1 LIESSNTEEGGRRE
15 DMKSQVEARFLEES
29 GAKLRYEPN
38 EKIGVLVV
46 DNFPRL
52 GTLTA
57 VRFLE
62 WVQHNPE
69 GVISLPTGKT
79 PEFFIKETHRLLH
92 DWGKPDTNTELE
104 GYGID
109 PATKPDLRGL
119 RFVQIDDFYPINP
132 RHQNSFYYYVQKY
145 YVEGF
150 GLDFDRGLFI
160 RSDEIGLPE
169 GETIESV
176 WGDGG
181 VDLSLRYRQP
191 RTRLEELQRRVIRE
205 VDQWCVEYE
214 DQIREM
220 GGIGFFL
227 GGIGPDGHIGF
238 NVRGSDMHST
248 TRLSE
253 VNYETQAAAATDLG
267 GVEVAQKR
275 LVITIGLE
283 TIAAK
288 KSAVAIIMAAGEAK
302 AEVVAAAVESERHV
316 AIPASVLQRL
326 PSARFFLTQGAAK
339 GLMARRVAELERCEE
354 IDAETQERIVFDV
367 SVAADKRIVDLTPA
381 DFAAHPEGQVLK
393 SRVGS
398 ALPQLCAST
407 ANRLL
412 SKIDLGRSLPTKT
425 VFLHTEPHHDDIML
439 GYMPYVVR
447 TIRDHSNTHHFA
459 TLTSGFTSVTNEY
472 MLKLCRQLAAAMDE
486 GVIDFHGMIE
496 RGYFAPDESR
506 FEDYDVLRYLD
517 GIAARDK
524 DAKREG
530 TLRRLLRNL
539 IRVFDETDLSEI
551 RDRVDELI
559 NYFETQYPGKKDLP
573 HIQKLKGMVR
583 EWESACLWGY
593 FGWDSDSVEDLRLGF
608 YQGETFTEEPQMR
621 RDVVPVL
628 ELLRTIKPDV
638 VTVAFDPEASG
649 PDTHYKVLQAVSEAL
664 RLWEEES
671 GRSDIQVLGYRNVW
685 YRFHPSEATHFV
697 PVSLNMLTLQHYSF
711 MNTYISQKAASFPS
725 YEHNGPFSE
734 LSQRIQVH
742 QYDRLV
748 TALGRDYFYEHE
760 SALIRATRGFA
771 FVKQMTLEEFYGFSR
786 ELRRRAENA

>member
-1 LIESSNTEEGGRRE
+1 
-15 DMKSQVEARFLEES
+15 MKSKVESTFLEES
-29 GAKLRYEPN
+29 GAKLKYTPH
-38 EKIGVLVV
+38 EKTGVLVV

-62 WVQHNPE
+62 WVQSNPE
-69 GVISLPTGKT
+69 GVVSLPTGKT
-79 PEFFIKETHRLLH
+79 PEFFIKETHRFLR
-92 DWGKPDTNTELE
+92 DWNTPETGSELA
-104 GYGID
+104 GLGID
-109 PATKPDLRGL
+109 PATRPDLSGL

-160 RSDEIGLPE
+160 RSDEIGLPK
-169 GETIESV
+169 GESLESV

-181 VDLSLRYRQP
+181 VDLTLRYRQP
-191 RTRLEELQRRVIRE
+191 TTRREELQRSVIRE
-205 VDQWCVEYE
+205 VDQFCVAYE
-214 DQIREM
+214 DGIREM

-248 TRLSE
+248 SRLSE
-253 VNYETQAAAATDLG
+253 INYETQAAAATDLG

-283 TIAAK
+283 TIVANK
-288 KSAVAIIMAAGEAK
+288 DAVAIIMAAGEAK
-302 AEVVAAAVESERHV
+302 ASVVADAIQSERHV
-316 AIPASVLQRL
+316 SVPATVLQRL
-326 PSARFFLTQGAAK
+326 PNARFFLTQGAAK
-339 GLMARRVAELERCEE
+339 GLVARRVAALSASEQ
-354 IDAETQERIVFDV
+354 IDQEAQERIALDV
-367 SVAADKRIVDLTPA
+367 SAASGKRLVDLTPA
-381 DFAAHPEGQVLK
+381 DFDAHPEGKVLR
-393 SRVGS
+393 SRLEGSVGDLAQATADRILARIDS
-398 ALPQLCAST
+398 GRNLPG
-407 ANRLL
+407 N
-412 SKIDLGRSLPTKT
+412 T

-447 TIRDHSNTHHFA
+447 CMRDHSNTHHFA
-459 TLTSGFTSVTNEY
+459 TLTSGFTSVTNDY
-472 MLKLCRQLAAAMDE
+472 MLKLCSDMAEAIDH
-486 GVIDFHGMIE
+486 GVIDFRGMIE
-496 RGYFAPDESR
+496 RGYFDPDEMR
-506 FEDYDVLRYLD
+506 YEDYDMLRYLD
-517 GIAARDK
+517 GIASRDN
-524 DAKREG
+524 DVMREG

-551 RDRVDELI
+551 RDRVDELM
-559 NYFETQYPGKKDLP
+559 NYFQTQYPGKKDLP

-593 FGWDSDSVEDLRLGF
+593 FGWDSASVDDLRLGF
-608 YQGETFTEEPQMR
+608 YQGETFTEEPEMR

-628 ELLRTIKPDV
+628 ELLRKVKPDY

-664 RLWEEES
+664 KLWEKES

-685 YRFHPSEATHFV
+685 YRFHPSEASHYV

-734 LSQRIQVH
+734 LSQRIQVE

-771 FVKQMTLEEFYGFSR
+771 FVKVMSLEEFYGFSR
-786 ELRRRAENA
+786 ELKRRAENA